1 MQEAV
6 AQVSVE
12 LFQETQGTCSHPTR
26 ARCRLSGCSSA
37 WTDLNQAA
45 SLHLAEKS
53 RLLSVPLTPHAE
65 TGVITAVGSHGADV
79 HQMTTD

>member
-26 ARCRLSGCSSA
+26 ARCRLSGCSST

-45 SLHLAEKS
+45 SLHPRREV
-53 RLLSVPLTPHAE
+53 SVTECPLTPHAE
-65 TGVITAVGSHGADV
+65 TGVIIAVGSHGADV
-79 HQMTTD
+79 HQITTD